1 MTDGVETRPL
11 ALTTEGP
18 DRQANA
24 AQTVPSGVELSRH
37 FLPAVS
43 ERLDK
48 KGDESFGREAG
59 AEYGIWN

>member
-1 MTDGVETRPL
+1 MSDGAGTRPL
-11 ALTTEGP
+11 ALTAEGP
-18 DRQANA
+18 DRQANVA
-24 AQTVPSGVELSRH
+24 ETVPSDVELSRH

-43 ERLDK
+43 ESLDK